1 MLAMIIVTT
10 RFHDAVESV
19 KVLAYGREGDQLPDQ
34 IRYRLPFG
42 PPSPAQPKHDAAQ
55 ARSGPARH
63 GPKDLVLVLG
73 GTMG

>member
-34 IRYRLPFG
+34 IRDASLNLFE
-42 PPSPAQPKHDAAQ
+42 PS
-55 ARSGPARH
+55 S
-63 GPKDLVLVLG
+63 
-73 GTMG
+73 